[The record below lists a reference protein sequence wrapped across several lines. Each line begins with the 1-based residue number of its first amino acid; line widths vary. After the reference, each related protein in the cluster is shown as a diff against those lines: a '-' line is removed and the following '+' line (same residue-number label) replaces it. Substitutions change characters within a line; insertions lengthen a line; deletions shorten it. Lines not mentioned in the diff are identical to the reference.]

1 MDNSHKKD
9 FWMMI
14 NVMMELM
21 NKPPLSKEAVIVW
34 WHALK
39 DYDFDVVRSAM
50 DKWVDNETKAPA
62 PAQIKELCKPE
73 PQIYQALPHKKSHQ
87 HQAVMASNVA
97 KFIRENLKPKERD
110 WVAHW
115 EGILME
121 PDKHQP
127 HNVESAYRALK
138 NLGRPWKGKPSQR
151 KEA

>member
-39 DYDFDVVRSAM
+39 DYDFQVVRSAM
-50 DKWVDNETKAPA
+50 DTWVDSESKAPT
-62 PAQIKELCKPE
+62 PSQIKDLCKPAIE
-73 PQIYQALPHKKSHQ
+73 VYKALPHKKSREHQ
-87 HQAVMASNVA
+87 SMMASNVS

-110 WVAHW
+110 WIKHW
-115 EGILME
+115 ESILME
-121 PDKHQP
+121 PEKHQP
-127 HNVESAYRALK
+127 HNVESAKRALV
-138 NLGRPWKGKPSQR
+138 NLGRPWKGNPS
-151 KEA
+151 K